1 MTNSDFDKKIQD
13 VFAEAEMPFSED
25 NWARMQQRLDKKSP
39 RKLLFLPLLYKPYA
53 AAALLAAAA
62 SLYFFTRNTDTG
74 DTSVTSALSPVTY
87 TTAPVNPVDTSIAQ
101 DNNLQAAHI
110 ATHKYDVVITP
121 HKPAGHVQEILAVQ
135 DTVTSPAEEI
145 APAGQP
151 VVNSGRENLPVLL
164 PHYVDERIKRKIT
177 FGVNTGMAIYES
189 QNSFAGGFMVK
200 RYITSRVAIHAGLGF
215 VQNRQSASV
224 KHTVVTETPVV
235 RPSDTSLG
243 ITTVRTETE
252 YYEQYSKNL
261 PFIQFNPGLS
271 VLVVKRLTGTV
282 GADVQRI
289 LIGNNM
295 LDTIN
300 KHLAAEGKKVA
311 GIDAGLTLSVNY
323 SITKNIGLGLSYRNS
338 LMGMSAGQLQ
348 HVKRNYIL
356 VQLQYIFN
364 AQ

>member
-25 NWARMQQRLDKKSP
+25 NWALMQQRLDKKSP

-53 AAALLAAAA
+53 AAALLAVAA
-62 SLYFFTRNTDTG
+62 SLYFFTSNIDKQDATFA
-74 DTSVTSALSPVTY
+74 SATAPVTY
-87 TTAPVNPVDTSIAQ
+87 TTAPAAPVDTIIAL
-101 DNNLQAAHI
+101 DNNLQPADI
-110 ATHKYDVVITP
+110 ATHNNSIAILP
-121 HKPAGHVQEILAVQ
+121 QQPAVQVQEIFAVH
-135 DTVTSPAEEI
+135 DSLTSPAEEA
-145 APAGQP
+145 APAEQP
-151 VVNSGRENLPVLL
+151 VVNNSRENLPVFL
-164 PHYVDERIKRKIT
+164 PHFEDERIKRKVT

-189 QNSFAGGFMVK
+189 QNSFAGGFVVK
-200 RYITSRVAIHAGLGF
+200 HHISSRVAIHAGLGF

-311 GIDAGLTLSVNY
+311 GIDAGVTVSANY

-338 LMGMSAGQLQ
+338 LMGMSDGNLQ
-348 HVKRNYIL
+348 HVKRNYVL